1 MPFLSVPLEGL
12 EEKEARGQKE
22 MSVCD
27 AGPVTD
33 LAEPWGSLALE
44 WPFRVVPSWAELSRP
59 LYSH

>member
-44 WPFRVVPSWAELSRP
+44 WPFSSKLG
-59 LYSH
+59 